1 MLRGQ
6 RTEPF
11 HVNRGEGIS
20 DDDYDDDDDDDG
32 FRVWI

>member
-20 DDDYDDDDDDDG
+20 DDDNDGGADDG
-32 FRVWI
+32 FRACI